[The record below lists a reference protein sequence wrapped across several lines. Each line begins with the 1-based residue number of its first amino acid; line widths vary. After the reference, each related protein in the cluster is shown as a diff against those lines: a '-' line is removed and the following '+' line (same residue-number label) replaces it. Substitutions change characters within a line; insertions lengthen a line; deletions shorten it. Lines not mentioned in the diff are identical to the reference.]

1 MRSLDPT
8 MLDALKRMRAA
19 WPSRGWSWDSRL
31 NCITSSF
38 STDFEAKARGAIAEA
53 LQQRFTAANL
63 ATAPRPVREVVER
76 SGGLRSSQVAFAG
89 GNPPGLLVFG
99 LWWPWNDQATISLR
113 VGLCDVDLAQ
123 EPYPS
128 FREIFGVEL

>member
-1 MRSLDPT
+1 MV
-8 MLDALKRMRAA
+8 DALKRMRAS

-38 STDFEAKARGAIAEA
+38 SQDFEAKARAAVAEA
-53 LQQRFTAANL
+53 LQHRFTAATL
-63 ATAPRPVREVVER
+63 ATAPQRLRDVVER

-89 GNPPGLLVFG
+89 GNPAGVLAFG
-99 LWWPWNDQATISLR
+99 LWWPWADQATISLR
-113 VGLCDVDLAQ
+113 VGLCDVDMAQ